1 MKFELTNSRHKISD
15 IEYIND
21 LRNVANNLGKD
32 SLKQRDYCKNNGAKF
47 NVKSA
52 INRFKSWDNT
62 LKMAGL
68 KGEKSLKGMEYGEKS
83 IKDEVLLAD
92 LVSVAKELN
101 NPNISINEYKKYGKY
116 THVTMGA
123 RFGSWNQAKEKANLI
138 VVNKRDI
145 SNKDLFNNI
154 FELWTHFGRQPKYGE
169 VISPLS
175 EFHGSTYAKRFGSW
189 QLALEAFVDYINNIE
204 DDSEMTEVE
213 ESQLIAINPTSKES
227 KSVEKIKIKKTSR
240 TINLRLRF
248 MILQRDNFTCKKCGQ
263 SPAKNPNIILHVD
276 HIIPWSKGGET
287 VIENLETLCKECNLG
302 KSNVF

>member
-175 EFHGSTYAKRFGSW
+175 EFHGSNYAKRFGSW

-213 ESQLIAINPTSKES
+213 ESQLIAINPTPKES

>member
-1 MKFELTNSRHKISD
+1 
-15 IEYIND
+15 
-21 LRNVANNLGKD
+21 
-32 SLKQRDYCKNNGAKF
+32 
-47 NVKSA
+47 
-52 INRFKSWDNT
+52 
-62 LKMAGL
+62 
-68 KGEKSLKGMEYGEKS
+68 
-83 IKDEVLLAD
+83 
-92 LVSVAKELN
+92 
-101 NPNISINEYKKYGKY
+101 
-116 THVTMGA
+116 MGA

-213 ESQLIAINPTSKES
+213 ESQLIAINPTPKES

-302 KSNVF
+302 KSNVFY